1 MKKAKHRRAKKNA
14 PSPPLPRPA
23 SPAGQWLSPP
33 RLLALCGLT
42 LAAAFAALLGG
53 ISDGSV
59 DLRNIFDPDSA
70 YAFQLFAELVD
81 PDAPPLSG
89 WQQSNAPMWFP
100 EIFPLAWP
108 LYAAGFGWVFS
119 QYAII
124 LLQNLLGAIG
134 WMLVCA
140 RLGGSR
146 TAQAAALL
154 AWTAPLLAL
163 SYGGED
169 VFVALSRTFTH
180 LGAYLCS
187 PWLLWLALPDPAARD
202 KSPLNIPRLAAMTA
216 LLAALSA
223 SDPLIIPWF
232 VAPAAAAAVFLFL
245 RRRWNAPKTAMFLAA
260 LALGVVAGISLGK
273 LSPLTTSPR
282 IAAYT
287 SFNPDAMF
295 QSAQSLALFF
305 ARLSR
310 ENPLLAVVW
319 IAFAVRILV
328 CLYDAW
334 RAKSGESA
342 ARMFA
347 AAYLPA
353 ALACPL
359 LAVAATGTFSGDGEG
374 GLVWAEFRYFIP
386 AVLLPLF
393 AGWVVPSVGGVFSR
407 PRRREHSALAVAALA
422 LSAAS
427 APKIA
432 AIEVDKL
439 SPYETPFH
447 RCVTAAAKERQ
458 WRASAGH
465 GFITPAL
472 VLDPDNGI
480 DNSLLVVNPRTYG
493 GPFLNHPLYAE
504 WAATNRHR
512 TNDAFDFVVVNARD
526 DRIFG
531 RAPREQDRGCP
542 PERGEECIPPLG
554 FINAEIVRDTFGEP
568 DEIVECA
575 GIALFGY
582 DPPVRVDMSHIP
594 DERWNWIV
602 PLRVLPREA
611 RP

>member
-53 ISDGSV
+53 ISDGSADMRGV
-59 DLRNIFDPDSA
+59 FDFDSA
-70 YAFQLFAELVD
+70 YPPRLFAELVD

-89 WQQSNAPMWFP
+89 WLQSNSPMWFP
-100 EIFPLAWP
+100 ELFLFSWP

-119 QYAII
+119 QYAVI
-124 LLQNLLGAIG
+124 LIQTLFGAAG

-146 TAQAAALL
+146 TAQSAALL
-154 AWTAPLLAL
+154 AWAAPLAFIA
-163 SYGGED
+163 YGED
-169 VFVALSRTFTH
+169 VFFPQARGFTH
-180 LGAYLCS
+180 LGVWIAS
-187 PWLLWLALPDPAARD
+187 PWLLWLALPNPAARD

-287 SFNPDAMF
+287 SFNPAAMF

-305 ARLSR
+305 ARLAR
-310 ENPLLAVVW
+310 ESPLLAVVW

-328 CLYDAW
+328 CLCDAW

-342 ARMFA
+342 ARIFA
-347 AAYLPA
+347 AAYLPS

-393 AGWVVPSVGGVFSR
+393 AGWVVPPVGGVFSR
-407 PRRREHSALAVAALA
+407 PRRREHSAVAVLALA
-422 LSAAS
+422 LAAAS
-427 APKIA
+427 VPKIA
-432 AIEVDKL
+432 AIAPDKL
-439 SPYETPFH
+439 SPFQTPFH
-447 RCVTAAAKERQ
+447 LCASAAAKERG
-458 WRASAGH
+458 WRSVAG
-465 GFITPAL
+465 GVFLTPEL
-472 VLDPDNGI
+472 ILNPHNGI
-480 DNSLLVVNPRTYG
+480 DNTLDVVNPRSYG
-493 GPFLNHPLYAE
+493 GQFQNQPLFAE
-504 WAATNRHR
+504 WAATNRHWY
-512 TNDAFDFVVVNARD
+512 NGAFDFVVVNARD

-602 PLRVLPREA
+602 PLRVLPRES